1 MRKSAKKEQSQ
12 VHMIQ
17 RTVTSRSVTQDNSN
31 INKFWKSSHWGQ
43 TMQRVQ
49 NNSSLPHT
57 FFLTYTRL
65 H

>member
-31 INKFWKSSHWGQ
+31 INKFWKSSH
-43 TMQRVQ
+43 
-49 NNSSLPHT
+49 
-57 FFLTYTRL
+57 
-65 H
+65 